1 MQRVNRIAKQLE
13 ADLAPA
19 PCAYKADQS
28 GMMASVRFMQAT
40 DEKAMLAQVDAT
52 MKKIKADGDVGSLP
66 LLPFAAMAGAR
77 AHSLRDYIRAF
88 P

>member
-1 MQRVNRIAKQLE
+1 MWAVARKKNENKSSGPPPPSDRELVVAQQ
-13 ADLAPA
+13 DPPLAA
-19 PCAYKADQS
+19 
-28 GMMASVRFMQAT
+28 QACFLT
-40 DEKAMLAQVDAT
+40 PMDT

-77 AHSLRDYIRAF
+77 ALS